1 MDLWQ
6 AVVLGIVEGLTE
18 LLPVSSTGHLTL
30 AEGLLGLQIDDPG
43 ITAFTAFIQIGAIAA
58 VLVYFA
64 RDIYEIVVAFFKGLF
79 SRENRGDP
87 NYKLGWYVI
96 IGSIPIVIVGFLGKD
111 YVSGPLR
118 SLWFVAAGMIGWSF
132 VLWFAEYA
140 ATHQRNLRQLTIGDA
155 IFVGVVQCVSLI
167 PGVSRSG
174 ATTSAGLLRDM
185 DRVTATKLSFYL
197 GIPALTGAGVLELEE
212 AISGPS
218 VGVPALAVGTIV
230 SGVVAYATVSWLLR
244 FISNHSFMLF
254 VWYRIGFGVVVIALL
269 LMGVVE
275 PL

>member
-1 MDLWQ
+1 MELWH

-30 AEGLLGLQIDDPG
+30 VEGLLGLKIDDPG

-64 RDIYEIVVAFFKGLF
+64 RDIYQIIIAFFKGLF
-79 SRENRGDP
+79 SRGDRSDP

-96 IGSIPIVIVGFLGKD
+96 IGSIPIVLVGYLGKD
-111 YVSGPLR
+111 YVAGPLR

-140 ATHQRNLRQLTIGDA
+140 ATHQRNLRQLTVGDA
-155 IFVGVVQCVSLI
+155 IFVGVIQCFSLI

-174 ATTSAGLLRDM
+174 ASTSAGLLRDM

-197 GIPALTGAGVLELEE
+197 GIPALTGAGILELEE

-244 FISNHSFMLF
+244 FISNHTFMLF
-254 VWYRIGFGVVVIALL
+254 VWYRIGFGVVVIVLL
-269 LMGVVE
+269 LLNVVE